1 MKIKKDKKVEGL
13 YWVNRRPATKNLVR
27 RRRVYGEKLV
37 RKGKEEYR
45 MWDPTRSKLCAAIL
59 KGCSELGFQ
68 KNSKVLYLG
77 AASGTTVS
85 HVSDMLPQGRV
96 YALDVAP
103 RVVRELLDVAHDR
116 ENLFP
121 MLFNANLPE
130 TYANVVEDVDLV
142 YQDVAQKN
150 QVQILVKNSDNFL
163 KKGGYALLALK
174 ARSVDVTKKP
184 GTVFEMAR
192 QELSKHFKVLRM
204 VKLEPYEKDHAFFV
218 LKKI

>member
-1 MKIKKDKKVEGL
+1 MKVKKDNRVEGL
-13 YWVNRRPATKNLVR
+13 FWVNRKPATKNLVKR
-27 RRRVYGEKLV
+27 KRVYGEKLIKV
-37 RKGKEEYR
+37 GKDEFR
-45 MWDPTRSKLCAAIL
+45 LWDPTRSKLCAGIL
-59 KGCSELGFQ
+59 KDCLDLGFK

-85 HVSDMLPQGRV
+85 HVSDMIPEGRV

-103 RVVRELLDVAHDR
+103 RVVRELLSVAEDR

-121 MLFNANLPE
+121 LIFDANQPK
-130 TYANVVEDVDLV
+130 TYANLVEDVDVV

-150 QVQILVKNSDNFL
+150 QVQILVKNCDVFL
-163 KKGGYALLALK
+163 KSGGYALLALK

-184 GTVFEMAR
+184 GHVFEVAR
-192 QELSKHFKVLRM
+192 QELSTHFKVLRM

-218 LKKI
+218 LKKL

>member
-1 MKIKKDKKVEGL
+1 MKIKKDKKIEGL
-13 YWVNRRPATKNLVR
+13 YWVNRRPATKNLVKR
-27 RRRVYGEKLV
+27 KMVYGEKLV
-37 RKGKEEYR
+37 KKGGDEFR
-45 MWDPTRSKLCAAIL
+45 LWDPTRSKLCAAIL
-59 KGCSELGFQ
+59 KGCKELGFK

-85 HVSDMLPQGRV
+85 HVSDMLPDGRV

-103 RVVRELLDVAHDR
+103 RVVRELLSVAHER

-121 MLFNANLPE
+121 MLFNANLPKS
-130 TYANVVEDVDLV
+130 YANLVEDVDLV

-150 QVQILVKNSDNFL
+150 QVQILVKNSNIFL
-163 KKGGYALLALK
+163 KSGGYALLALK

-192 QELSKHFKVLRM
+192 QELSKHFKILRM
-204 VKLEPYEKDHAFFV
+204 VRLEPYEKDHAFFV
-218 LKKI
+218 LRKV